1 MEKAVIAADFNKLD
15 DDEDAN
21 IDVENIDGDFLIMQ
35 NQQKQVQKDDVIFSS
50 LEDNMLAVDHIIICG
65 MVQNIK
71 HFIEPLRS
79 DSCDELTPIVILH
92 EDLPSSRQWQQ
103 LQFYQ

>member
-1 MEKAVIAADFNKLD
+1 
-15 DDEDAN
+15 
-21 IDVENIDGDFLIMQ
+21 
-35 NQQKQVQKDDVIFSS
+35 VIFSS

-79 DSCDELTPIVILH
+79 DACDELTPIVILH
-92 EDLPSSRQWQQ
+92 EELPSSR
-103 LQFYQ
+103 